1 VSLFLD
7 LAIVG
12 IFLFCIISGA
22 MKGFIKIA
30 IGIAGTILAIIIAYS
45 FASSVGGVL
54 NDKFMHPMMKQTV
67 ADSISSALPE
77 GGKNAT
83 IDDIQDMLDD
93 SPAFLSA
100 ILNTFGVN
108 KDTVEERLTELGT
121 ENITKGLVDR
131 FASAVA
137 STFSHKV
144 SYVLA
149 FIALF
154 VVALVAVRIAG
165 WLLGVFFELPV
176 FSTANRIL
184 GGCLGMVNGV
194 LLVFVFC
201 VAVTLLSPFLGSA
214 GGLNITDVV
223 DDTYL
228 FKYLYNIN
236 PISF

>member
-1 VSLFLD
+1 MSLFLD
-7 LAIVG
+7 LAIIG

-45 FASSVGGVL
+45 FASSVGSVI

-83 IDDIQDMLDD
+83 VDDIQSMLDD
-93 SPAFLSA
+93 SPAFLTA
-100 ILNTFGVN
+100 ILGTFGVN
-108 KDTVEERLTELGT
+108 KDTVEERLEQLES
-121 ENITKGLVDR
+121 ENIAKGLIDR
-131 FASAVA
+131 FASSVA
-137 STFSHKV
+137 ATFSHKV

-149 FIALF
+149 FVLLF
-154 VVALVAVRIAG
+154 VVALVAVRVAG

-176 FSTANRIL
+176 FSTANHLL
-184 GGCLGMVNGV
+184 GGCVGLVNGV

-223 DDTYL
+223 EDTFL
-228 FKYLYNIN
+228 FKFLYNIN
-236 PISF
+236 PIGF